1 MGQLAKRNLAFIL
14 LVFQVVALLAVTR
27 NTLSISTALLAVS
40 TIRYTI
46 SQRKNHVIPIE
57 QEVLMYHDLIRSELN
72 QAAETLT
79 TFLRDERNIDAV
91 QQAAILLATSFKVGG
106 KVLSCGNGGSHCDA
120 MHFAEEL
127 TGRYRENRPG
137 YPAIAI
143 SDVSHLSCVGNDF
156 GYDYVFSRYVEA
168 VGQSGDVL
176 LGISTSGNSA
186 NVMKAIAAAR
196 AKGMKV
202 ITLTGKD
209 GGKMAGSAD
218 VEIRVPYFGYADR
231 IQEIH
236 IKVIHI
242 LINLIEQEMAKDS
255 Q

>member
-1 MGQLAKRNLAFIL
+1 
-14 LVFQVVALLAVTR
+14 
-27 NTLSISTALLAVS
+27 
-40 TIRYTI
+40 
-46 SQRKNHVIPIE
+46 
-57 QEVLMYHDLIRSELN
+57 MYQDLIRGELTEAADTLSKFLSDDAN
-72 QAAETLT
+72 LQAIEKA
-79 TFLRDERNIDAV
+79 AV
-91 QQAAILLATSFKVGG
+91 LLADSFKAGG

-143 SDVSHLSCVGNDF
+143 SDVSHISCVSNDF
-156 GYDYVFSRYVEA
+156 GYEFVFSRFVEA
-168 VGQSGDVL
+168 VGQKGDVL
-176 LGISTSGNSA
+176 LGISTSGNSG
-186 NVMKAIAAAR
+186 NIIKAIEAAR
-196 AKGMKV
+196 VKGMKV

-218 VEIRVPYFGYADR
+218 IEIRVPHFGYADR

-242 LINLIEQEMAKDS
+242 LIQLIEKEMVK
-255 Q
+255 